1 MNTDDIK
8 RAREIIAAFK
18 DKGGYANALFGEA
31 AHKGWPEALDDND
44 KLRAENER
52 LQSAF
57 RVHEFELA
65 QRDMEI
71 GKLREF
77 IEEIYLN
84 ASGGMPA
91 AWNDELSW
99 YRCQLHGV
107 IGRAARFAEAW
118 RGK

>member
-1 MNTDDIK
+1 MDK
-8 RAREIIAAFK
+8 KEFK
-18 DKGGYANALFGEA
+18 TLA
-31 AHKGWPEALDDND
+31 EALDDND